1 MLFTKIGVRE
11 NNYIMKHFMIHI
23 EEINGKEEDKK
34 VYIINQ
40 YQKEKIDKIVEEDHD
55 DNSSIEEK

>member
-1 MLFTKIGVRE
+1 
-11 NNYIMKHFMIHI
+11 MKHFMIHI